1 VARIK
6 GTQVADLVV
15 AIRAMRKQG
24 AVVVPEHLEHY
35 LKDDVL
41 VSNWYPETEFRDLI
55 LLVGRA
61 IAPTTPGNVWRFLGK
76 QGALRDIAGIYANW
90 IRQGDPERTLQLL
103 HQGWSTV
110 RDSGRI
116 AIQQTGQN
124 HVEASLKAYPF
135 MCPELAELN
144 AGYIAEMV
152 KATGVKHVD
161 VQVREITDAGCKW
174 QITWR

>member
-15 AIRAMRKQG
+15 AMRGMHKQG

-41 VSNWYPETEFRDLI
+41 VSNWYPEADFRDLMLI
-55 LLVGRA
+55 VGRA
-61 IAPTTPGNVWRFLGK
+61 IAPTVPGSVWRFLGK
-76 QGALRDIAGIYANW
+76 QGATRDIAGIYANW
-90 IRQGDPERTLQLL
+90 VRQGDPERTLQLL
-103 HQGWSTV
+103 SQGWTTV

-116 AIQQTGQN
+116 AIQPIALN

-135 MCPELAELN
+135 MCPELAETN

-152 KATGVKHVD
+152 KASGVEEVD
-161 VQVREITDAGCKW
+161 VQVREITEAGCKW
-174 QITWR
+174 KVTWR